1 MLLHSPVASMYIVR
15 TLPLTGVLG
24 DPELDD
30 VVLLAELEEAD
41 AAEAGND
48 EADADVPGVDFM
60 NQFWQQFCN
69 LRTKLKMAQ
78 ELLSMAV

>member
-1 MLLHSPVASMYIVR
+1 VSERQLFFTHGRRITSSALQAFVQEDSFTYLLTP
-15 TLPLTGVLG
+15 
-24 DPELDD
+24 D
-30 VVLLAELEEAD
+30 AEVF
-41 AAEAGND
+41 
-48 EADADVPGVDFM
+48 VPGVDFM

>member
-1 MLLHSPVASMYIVR
+1 MYIGR
-15 TLPLTGVLG
+15 ALPLTGVLG

-41 AAEAGND
+41 AAEAGDD

-60 NQFWQQFCN
+60 NQFWP
-69 LRTKLKMAQ
+69 
-78 ELLSMAV
+78 